1 MGRKRLW
8 GWPARAWCPA
18 PQWLGAEAV
27 LEHVIDSTSRYW
39 IYCKELTISARDKE
53 ATPAKVSM
61 GTFMSLLPL
70 PRGKHGTAKGARV
83 MPVEVDEAAQHVLTR
98 DQEERPVPRGR

>member
-1 MGRKRLW
+1 
-8 GWPARAWCPA
+8 
-18 PQWLGAEAV
+18 V

-39 IYCKELTISARDKE
+39 VYCKELTISARDKE

-83 MPVEVDEAAQHVLTR
+83 MPVEVDEAAHTSSRVTTR
-98 DQEERPVPRGR
+98 KNDLYLE